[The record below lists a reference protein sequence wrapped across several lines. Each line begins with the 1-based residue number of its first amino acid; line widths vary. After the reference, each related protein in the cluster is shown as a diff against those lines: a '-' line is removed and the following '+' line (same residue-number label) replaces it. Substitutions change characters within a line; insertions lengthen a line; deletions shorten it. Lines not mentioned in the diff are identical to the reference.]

1 MNHVKKMKPS
11 QIEKKP
17 SVKKSK
23 ASAQRAQKRA
33 AARKAR
39 KTKLLALLSRYDK
52 ALKDGRPVISAKLLS
67 SFRLLKVSKPDIE
80 QMRSLS
86 KALAKAEAAVARQR
100 ENLVSLRVANGKT
113 GSQTGIAANE
123 KKLNDAIAQLKKA
136 QIAEQQFF
144 LTLTRAQANNGSC
157 PFCSVDRISVDSH
170 VMDVHPPRW
179 GEYITLLGKI

>member
-1 MNHVKKMKPS
+1 MNHVKKMKSS
-11 QIEKKP
+11 QTQNKLP
-17 SVKKSK
+17 VKKSK

-39 KTKLLALLSRYDK
+39 KKKLLALLSRYDK
-52 ALKDGRPVISAKLLS
+52 ALKDGRSGMSAKILT
-67 SFRLLKVSKPDIE
+67 SFRLLKVGKPDIE

-86 KALAKAEAAVARQR
+86 KALVKAEMAVVKQR
-100 ENLVSLRVANGKT
+100 ENLASLRVANGKT
-113 GSQTGIAANE
+113 GSQTGIAATE
-123 KKLNDAIAQLKKA
+123 KKLNDAMAQLKKA

-144 LTLTRAQANNGSC
+144 LTLTRAQANNASC

-179 GEYITLLGKI
+179 GEYLTLLGKI